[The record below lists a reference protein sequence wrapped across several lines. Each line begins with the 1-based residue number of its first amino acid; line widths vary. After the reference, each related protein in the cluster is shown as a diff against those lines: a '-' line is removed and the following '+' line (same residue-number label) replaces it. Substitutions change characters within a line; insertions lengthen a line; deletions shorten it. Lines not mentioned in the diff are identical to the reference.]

1 MGHIEND
8 NMNINARIPLP
19 VNRYAVISV
28 PDRMTHREAEILK
41 KLIDLYVCE
50 AETDI
55 DDDILEQIEEGQ
67 RDDAEI
73 RDLED
78 YYVRYG
84 I

>member
-1 MGHIEND
+1 MN

-19 VNRYAVISV
+19 ANRYAVISV
-28 PDRMTHREAEILK
+28 PDKMTHRESDILK

-55 DDDILEQIEEGQ
+55 DDDIMEQIEEGQ

-73 RDLED
+73 RNFEELAEEL
-78 YYVRYG
+78 G

>member
-1 MGHIEND
+1 
-8 NMNINARIPLP
+8 MNINARIPLP
-19 VNRYAVISV
+19 SDRYAVISV
-28 PDRMTHREAEILK
+28 PDRMTQREAEILK
-41 KLIDLYVCE
+41 NLIDLYVCE

-73 RDLED
+73 RNFEELAEEL
-78 YYVRYG
+78 G

>member
-1 MGHIEND
+1 MN

-19 VNRYAVISV
+19 ANRYAVISV
-28 PDRMTHREAEILK
+28 PDRMTQQEAEILK
-41 KLIDLYVCE
+41 KLIDLYIHE

-55 DDDILEQIEEGQ
+55 DDDIMKQIEEGK

-73 RDLED
+73 RDFEELAEEL
-78 YYVRYG
+78 G

>member
-19 VNRYAVISV
+19 SNRYAVISV
-28 PDRMTHREAEILK
+28 PDRMTQREAEILK
-41 KLIDLYVCE
+41 NLIDLYVCE

-55 DDDILEQIEEGQ
+55 DDDILEQIEEGK
-67 RDDAEI
+67 RDDTEI
-73 RDLED
+73 RDFEELVKEL
-78 YYVRYG
+78 G

>member
-1 MGHIEND
+1 MN

-19 VNRYAVISV
+19 SNRYAVISV

-41 KLIDLYVCE
+41 KLIDPYVCA

-55 DDDILEQIEEGQ
+55 DDDIMEQIEEGK
-67 RDDAEI
+67 RDDVEI
-73 RDLED
+73 RDFEELPEELE
-78 YYVRYG
+78 

>member
-1 MGHIEND
+1 
-8 NMNINARIPLP
+8 MNINARIPLP
-19 VNRYAVISV
+19 SNRHAVISV
-28 PDRMTHREAEILK
+28 PDRMTRREAEILK

-55 DDDILEQIEEGQ
+55 DDDILEQIEEGK

-73 RDLED
+73 RDFEELAEEL
-78 YYVRYG
+78 G

>member
-1 MGHIEND
+1 
-8 NMNINARIPLP
+8 MNINARIPLP
-19 VNRYAVISV
+19 ANRYAVISV
-28 PDRMTHREAEILK
+28 PDRMTQREAEILK

-55 DDDILEQIEEGQ
+55 DEDILEQIEEGQ

-73 RDLED
+73 QDLEEL
-78 YYVRYG
+78 VEELR

>member
-1 MGHIEND
+1 
-8 NMNINARIPLP
+8 MNINARIPLP
-19 VNRYAVISV
+19 ANRYAVISV

-55 DDDILEQIEEGQ
+55 DEDILEQIEEGQ

-73 RDLED
+73 RDFEELAEELE
-78 YYVRYG
+78 